1 MLRRRITALQAVT
14 PAALARRQDAG
25 MTPAPLSTPSAR
37 ARSPAAFLSRM
48 ALLALVIF
56 PIVAGAAARAP
67 AGHRQACHAVSRAA
81 CDTAHALG
89 RGVNLGNMLDAPREG
104 DWGVR
109 AEPFLIE
116 AAASR
121 FQTVRLPVRWSNH
134 AAPTADATI
143 DEAFARRVDEV
154 VDALLA
160 RGVWVILDMHHY
172 SQAFGDPLHPREF
185 AVAPQVVDE
194 RLVNLWT
201 QVARRYQ
208 DRSPRLLFE
217 LLNEPHRRLEG
228 EAWNLL
234 AARALAAVRATNPT
248 RVVMIGPGEWNHPR
262 ALPQLRLPADRHLI
276 AAVHTYDPFGFTHQ
290 GVTWRTPVLPAG
302 VPCCDERQRQEV
314 VSALEAAAQWNRAQG
329 VPVHLGEFGAHVAA
343 DMDSRVAYARLVRG
357 EAERRA
363 IGWAWW
369 EFAADFSPVYD
380 PRARAWVEPL
390 RRALLGEDEVR

>member
-1 MLRRRITALQAVT
+1 
-14 PAALARRQDAG
+14 
-25 MTPAPLSTPSAR
+25 MTPLMPTWRPVRAAAMLLLLPL
-37 ARSPAAFLSRM
+37 
-48 ALLALVIF
+48 LVIF
-56 PIVAGAAARAP
+56 PIVAQAASQAQ
-67 AGHRQACHAVSRAA
+67 AGPRQACHAVSRVA

-134 AAPTADATI
+134 AAPTADATL
-143 DEAFARRVDEV
+143 DEAFARRVDAV

-160 RGVWVILDMHHY
+160 RGVWVILDVHHY
-172 SQAFGDPLHPREF
+172 SQVFGDPLHPREVE
-185 AVAPQVVDE
+185 VAPQVVDE
-194 RLVNLWT
+194 RLVNLWK
-201 QVARRYQ
+201 QIARRYQ

-217 LLNEPHRRLEG
+217 LLNEPHRRLDG
-228 EAWNLL
+228 EPWNLL

-248 RVVMIGPGEWNHPR
+248 RVVLIGPGDWNHPR

-276 AAVHTYDPFGFTHQ
+276 VAVHTYDPFGFTHQ
-290 GVTWRTPVLPAG
+290 GVTWRTPVLPTG
-302 VPCCDERQRQEV
+302 VGCCDATQRQQV
-314 VSALEAAAQWNRAQG
+314 VSALEAAAQWNRTHG

-343 DMDSRVAYARLVRG
+343 DMDARVAYARLVRS

-363 IGWAWW
+363 MGWAWW

-380 PRARAWVEPL
+380 PRARAWIEPL
-390 RRALLGEDEVR
+390 RRALLDDKDVR